1 MKENVVRID
10 VCVCLQCCL
19 LAVCPT
25 TPTMF
30 AQTKIV
36 FISVT
41 YLLLRVLFKNMR
53 FMRIV
58 YCCRQTLN
66 RSARRKHVLHRFAHF
81 LSLFCVNR
89 HRVISILIVI
99 LHRCR
104 QLSSSCYCWCRCSI
118 LDQHKIWNYYY
129 FCESSVYFK

>member
-89 HRVISILIVI
+89 HRVISILNCYFASLSSIVI
-99 LHRCR
+99 IML
-104 QLSSSCYCWCRCSI
+104 LLVPM
-118 LDQHKIWNYYY
+118 LDSRSTQNMELLL
-129 FCESSVYFK
+129 FL